1 MDAQELENLQKSS
14 STKSQD
20 AGEKTSEELERNL
33 NPNEANNE
41 VLREVELRRQ
51 RVAETSKLVGSMIG
65 AFLGTMIYSKI
76 YQEYEG
82 ETWTESLMNGFIAAV
97 SLGLGFFIG
106 KIINPTNEAVSI
118 NLENAAVEQPNAQQ
132 TLPFCT

>member
-1 MDAQELENLQKSS
+1 MDTQELENLQKSS

-20 AGEKTSEELERNL
+20 AEEKTSEELERNL
-33 NPNEANNE
+33 NLNEANNKG
-41 VLREVELRRQ
+41 LREVELRRQ

-97 SLGLGFFIG
+97 SLGFGFLLG
-106 KIINPTNEAVSI
+106 KIITPTNEAVST
-118 NLENAAVEQPNAQQ
+118 NLENAAVEQPNVQQ
-132 TLPFCT
+132 TLPLYI

>member
-1 MDAQELENLQKSS
+1 MDAQELENLKKSS

-65 AFLGTMIYSKI
+65 VFLGTMIYSKI
-76 YQEYEG
+76 YQN
-82 ETWTESLMNGFIAAV
+82 TRWTESLMNSFIAAV
-97 SLGLGFFIG
+97 SLGFGFLLG
-106 KIINPTNEAVSI
+106 KIINPTNEAAST

>member
-1 MDAQELENLQKSS
+1 MDTQELENLQKSS
-14 STKSQD
+14 SIKSQD
-20 AGEKTSEELERNL
+20 AEEKTSEELERNL

-41 VLREVELRRQ
+41 ILREVELRRQ

-65 AFLGTMIYSKI
+65 VFLGTMIYSKI

-97 SLGLGFFIG
+97 SLGFGFLLG
-106 KIINPTNEAVSI
+106 KIINPTNEAVST

>member
-1 MDAQELENLQKSS
+1 MDTQELENLQKSS

-20 AGEKTSEELERNL
+20 AEEKTSEELERNL
-33 NPNEANNE
+33 NLNEANNKG
-41 VLREVELRRQ
+41 LREVELRRQ

-82 ETWTESLMNGFIAAV
+82 ETCINEWFYSRC
-97 SLGLGFFIG
+97 FFGIWLPSR
-106 KIINPTNEAVSI
+106 KNSTNEAVST
-118 NLENAAVEQPNAQQ
+118 NLENAAVEQPNVQQ
-132 TLPFCT
+132 TLPLCI

>member
-106 KIINPTNEAVSI
+106 KIINPTNEAVST